1 MDFFS
6 WRYRSYHRR
15 KNTEP
20 MLFCKEQPLGHCLMG
35 IYALATCSTSQPW
48 EQAKICWSSKITE
61 DKVGQFSMELLDPQS
76 TAIAMDSVSSTLWE
90 DLEILWEEIFASWC
104 SDHNNFGLS
113 QKKFRYTIHIYS
125 YTIQKQNQGVL
136 TISATFKTATFKHV
150 QLSYFEDQ
158 LVAHTG
164 REATWSHFAVHQSP
178 SSQS

>member
-1 MDFFS
+1 
-6 WRYRSYHRR
+6 
-15 KNTEP
+15 

-35 IYALATCSTSQPW
+35 IYALVTCSTSQPW
-48 EQAKICWSSKITE
+48 EWAKICWSSKVAE

-76 TAIAMDSVSSTLWE
+76 TAIAMDSVSSTLW
-90 DLEILWEEIFASWC
+90 ARSWNLVGRNFC
-104 SDHNNFGLS
+104 KLVFGL
-113 QKKFRYTIHIYS
+113 QQFRPLTKKNSAIRYMYS